1 MFKRLLIAF
10 AATVTLLAADAPL
23 TNDDVVKLS
32 KAGLSAETIVA
43 KIRASESKFDTSTD
57 ALVALADAGVAD
69 AVIREMVEKKPA
81 VSTKAKPAPSKATAK
96 RKRFEEI
103 TVVNA
108 SGGRCEH
115 ATLELTAGGMTTS
128 GCHESDVTVDWKD
141 VTRVC
146 PLYASRS
153 TLAITT
159 SAGERRLH
167 TTTPAE
173 LKALVD
179 AIRAFAPA
187 TNIPSACTAN

>member
-1 MFKRLLIAF
+1 MFKRLLIAL

-57 ALVALADAGVAD
+57 ALVALAEAGVAD
-69 AVIREMVEKKPA
+69 AVIREMVNRKPTVTA
-81 VSTKAKPAPSKATAK
+81 KASSKAK

-103 TVVNA
+103 TVANA
-108 SGGRCEH
+108 NGGRCEH
-115 ATLELTAGGMTTS
+115 ATLELTASGMKTS
-128 GCHESDVTVDWKD
+128 GCHESDVTVAWKD

-159 SAGERRLH
+159 TADEHRLH

-173 LKALVD
+173 LKALVE

-187 TNIPSACTAN
+187 TVGTGC